1 MLGRVWGTTKLLIEM
16 LWVDVTLFDKSSSGE
31 GERASFNNG
40 DGVRGMTVEVTLSTL
55 TAADPPM
62 ELVVDC

>member
-1 MLGRVWGTTKLLIEM
+1 M

-31 GERASFNNG
+31 GERTSFNNG

-55 TAADPPM
+55 TAADPPI
-62 ELVVDC
+62 EVVVGC